1 MQFHNQKQWKR
12 SRSHMQ
18 KTLRKS
24 HFKNTHDRY
33 SIIMK
38 NYRSSLKRN
47 TQERESVP
55 RLGKLFR
62 KGFCVN
68 LSVLIC
74 LCAWVANMHGIINLD
89 LALFWDYINNF
100 FPAIFFISTTLWQWL
115 SINIPFNLKFLVT
128 KNIYHEF

>member
-1 MQFHNQKQWKR
+1 
-12 SRSHMQ
+12 MQ

-38 NYRSSLKRN
+38 NYRSSLKSN
-47 TQERESVP
+47 TQERERVYQDWEI
-55 RLGKLFR
+55 FR

-100 FPAIFFISTTLWQWL
+100 FPAIFFISTTLWQ
-115 SINIPFNLKFLVT
+115 
-128 KNIYHEF
+128 